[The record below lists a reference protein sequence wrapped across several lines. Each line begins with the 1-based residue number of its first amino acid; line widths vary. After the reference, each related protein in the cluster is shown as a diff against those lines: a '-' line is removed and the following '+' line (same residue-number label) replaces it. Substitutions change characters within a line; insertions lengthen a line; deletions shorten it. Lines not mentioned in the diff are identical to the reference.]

1 MADTPENRALVG
13 ADEPDES
20 MRVEMLAA
28 SLRADATD
36 LGAFMEAL
44 AAKLGGALPQRT
56 RIERSGGMFSHNHP
70 VRRIS
75 VNLGDWEYVITLEHG
90 GLAASRTHLVRGIA
104 LKSEAIGVDEW
115 IETLAAELTLLAE
128 RSTQDSAALRRLLE

>member
-28 SLRADATD
+28 SLRADTAD

-44 AAKLGGALPQRT
+44 AVKLGGALPQRT
-56 RIERSGGMFSHNHP
+56 RIERGGGLFSHGHP

-75 VNLGDWEYVITLEHG
+75 VNLGEWEYVIAAEHG
-90 GLAASRTHLVRGIA
+90 GVTASRTRVVRGIA
-104 LKSEAIGVDEW
+104 LRSEAIGLDEW
-115 IETLAAELTLLAE
+115 IETLAAELALLAE
-128 RSTQDSAALRRLLE
+128 QSAQD